1 MYKNKGFTLSELM
14 AVVVI
19 VAILASVAVGSYRGA
34 IERSHMTEAYNVGS
48 AVLEAVNRY
57 YYDNRYEAAAS
68 RCRPKFT
75 DLDTKINKEA
85 ACDTASEYCRK
96 TRYFK
101 IEIPQV
107 SGDACNNAEVR
118 ATRLNNKY
126 ALVFYPDFSTT
137 RSAEKCVYGDNA
149 AGQNICQSAGYK
161 NCSSGTCTK

>member
-57 YYDNRYEAAAS
+57 YYDNRYEAT
-68 RCRPKFT
+68 RECPKFT
-75 DLDTKINKEA
+75 DLDTEINSNKVSE
-85 ACDTASEYCRK
+85 CDTIKDYCWK
-96 TRYFK
+96 TRYFQ
-101 IEIPQV
+101 IEIPQA
-107 SGDACNNAEVR
+107 SGNTCTAAEVK
-118 ATRLNNKY
+118 AKRLNNKY
-126 ALVFYPDFSTT
+126 TLVFYPDFSTT